1 MRSCERG
8 ITDRATIP
16 SLNSPFLT
24 RLFEGTAGVCVY
36 TDKCVCGE
44 PKWAARAEAGAWRH
58 SGLRFADMQPAPPTK
73 TAEGNKRPKS
83 AQMYLHA

>member
-1 MRSCERG
+1 MHSCERG

-36 TDKCVCGE
+36 TDECVCGE
-44 PKWAARAEAGAWRH
+44 PKRAARAEAAAALQICNLLLER
-58 SGLRFADMQPAPPTK
+58 R
-73 TAEGNKRPKS
+73 TAEGKQK
-83 AQMYLHA
+83 A